1 MGAELS
7 TPSAAEQ
14 LQTTEKVTSETTHVT
29 PETRAIALEETVPI
43 FERYVEPPG
52 TKVEVDP
59 TEVLESADVVKKG
72 VANKKIKEES
82 KAK

>member
-14 LQTTEKVTSETTHVT
+14 VQTTEKVTSETTHAT
-29 PETRAIALEETVPI
+29 PEEAAPI

-59 TEVLESADVVKKG
+59 TEVLETGDVVKKKQKEKEKETPTKE
-72 VANKKIKEES
+72 KKAS
-82 KAK
+82 Q

>member
-14 LQTTEKVTSETTHVT
+14 VQTTSIT
-29 PETRAIALEETVPI
+29 PETNTITPEDAAPI

-59 TEVLESADVVKKG
+59 TEVLESADVIKK
-72 VANKKIKEES
+72 AAPNKKVKEES

>member
-14 LQTTEKVTSETTHVT
+14 VQTTEKVTSETTHVT
-29 PETRAIALEETVPI
+29 PEIKAMPLELAAPI
-43 FERYVEPPG
+43 FERYVEPTG

-59 TEVLESADVVKKG
+59 TEVLETGDVIKK
-72 VANKKIKEES
+72 KKKES
-82 KAK
+82 KEKRATQ